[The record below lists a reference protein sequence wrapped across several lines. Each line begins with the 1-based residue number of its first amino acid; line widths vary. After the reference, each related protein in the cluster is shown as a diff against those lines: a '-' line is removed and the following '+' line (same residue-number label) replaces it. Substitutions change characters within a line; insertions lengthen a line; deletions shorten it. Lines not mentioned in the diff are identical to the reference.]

1 MSKHFIGLIA
11 VLAAAS
17 TAVAATNVIARSQDA
32 STNSAA
38 TDPVERE
45 YKQLMADDDAAQAQV
60 DDWITENKA
69 FAAKGA
75 GASDA
80 DLNRRILER
89 FAPIKQGYEDFIKR
103 HPDHA
108 NARVAFGSFLNDL
121 HDEEGAEAQWEK
133 GRELDPKNPAAWNN
147 LAGVYGEGGKVKKAF
162 EYYAKAIELNPLE
175 PLYYHNFGTTV
186 YLFRKDAREFYNLTE
201 QQVFDKALELY
212 SKALKLDPDNFPLAS
227 DVAQTYYG
235 IKPLRAEEALRAWTN
250 TLAIAHD
257 DIEREG
263 VYLHLA
269 RIKLAAGRFD
279 EARQHVNSVTNEA
292 YADLKQRLTHNLNEQ
307 EKEAKEG
314 KGANA
319 PGVISVPK
327 AEGAQAPTSKLQAPE
342 KSQAP
347 AAKP

>member
-1 MSKHFIGLIA
+1 
-11 VLAAAS
+11 
-17 TAVAATNVIARSQDA
+17 
-32 STNSAA
+32 
-38 TDPVERE
+38 
-45 YKQLMADDDAAQAQV
+45 MADDDAAQAQV